1 MNDPLTLPPG
11 FILFIY
17 KKFSYIMYVYG
28 INITTFKV
36 FSFKERN
43 IMLFFCNRNRQSRF
57 IVKKQQIEKNLKPA
71 HLNHITTLL
80 LCYDVIVSFVFL
92 IATIIFIN
100 ICV

>member
-57 IVKKQQIEKNLKPA
+57 IVKKKTNRKKFKTSSLKS
-71 HLNHITTLL
+71 HHHIITVL
-80 LCYDVIVSFVFL
+80 
-92 IATIIFIN
+92 
-100 ICV
+100 